1 MDHPAPVV
9 LHDQDVDAESWDDA
23 TRGVLSFRTVFGGPD
38 SRVGQ
43 FTAGVADLEPGQW
56 LGLHSHE
63 QAEIYY
69 VFQGEVL
76 LQLEGAEHPLRA
88 GSAVFIPGGA
98 THGVRN
104 VGSTPAR
111 FFYTLAAGSFDEVE
125 YVFADSG

>member
-1 MDHPAPVV
+1 MDHPGPVV

-38 SRVGQ
+38 CQVGQ

-56 LGLHSHE
+56 LGLHAHE

-98 THGVRN
+98 RHGVRN

-111 FFYTLAAGSFDEVE
+111 FFYTLAADSFDEVE
-125 YVFADSG
+125 YVFDG

>member
-1 MDHPAPVV
+1 MDRSSPMV
-9 LHDQDVDAESWDDA
+9 LHEQDVDAESWEDA
-23 TRGVLSFRTVFGGPD
+23 TRGVLSFRTVFGGAD

-63 QAEIYY
+63 QAELYY
-69 VFQGEVL
+69 VIQGEL
-76 LQLEGAEHPLRA
+76 RLHLEGAEHSLSA

-104 VGSTPAR
+104 VGSTRAR
-111 FFYTLAAGSFDEVE
+111 FFYTLAADSFDEVE
-125 YVFADSG
+125 YVFAG